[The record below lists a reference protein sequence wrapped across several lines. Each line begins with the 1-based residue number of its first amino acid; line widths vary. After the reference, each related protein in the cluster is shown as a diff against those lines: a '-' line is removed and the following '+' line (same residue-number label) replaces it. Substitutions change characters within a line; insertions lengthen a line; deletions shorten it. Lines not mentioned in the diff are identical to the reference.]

1 MDAEEV
7 KNHEFFDG
15 VDWDKVLRREI
26 KPPKPE
32 IRKIKPLNPSQMLSY
47 AQILTSQ
54 ESKGIV

>member
-32 IRKIKPLNPSQMLSY
+32 IRKIKPLNASQMLSY

-54 ESKGIV
+54 ESKRIV